1 MSTTIAKPNFS
12 SNECTKNN
20 KNDFHDIWTVKF
32 DKLCGMDQNN
42 GCGWDIVIVILV
54 QCFII
59 FQSCNLFIKSWSSAY
74 TQCNGMQ
81 YSHNYGN
88 LDYAMWPNL

>member
-20 KNDFHDIWTVKF
+20 KNGFQHIWFVKF
-32 DKLCGMDQNN
+32 NKLCGMDQNN
-42 GCGWDIVIVILV
+42 SCGWYIVIVILI

-59 FQSCNLFIKSWSSAY
+59 LQSCNLFIKSWSFAY
-74 TQCNGMQ
+74 TKCNGMQ
-81 YSHNYGN
+81 YSHNYRN